1 MCHSQPQIAAAVTSA
16 FQQLYNQLQVE
27 AVRIKTEVGLKRE
40 ELLLVTATRAHML
53 YGRKKVIFLKENF
66 FLLYVFNMRAGV
78 WLWLKT
84 IFIHHRNDHQ
94 CQTTLNP
101 ENMSSE
107 EDQPLVTFHFF

>member
-1 MCHSQPQIAAAVTSA
+1 MCHSQPQIAASRGCDVCLSA
-16 FQQLYNQLQVE
+16 ALQP
-27 AVRIKTEVGLKRE
+27 APGGGSQNIDWEVGLKKE

-66 FLLYVFNMRAGV
+66 FLLYVFNMRAGE
-78 WLWLKT
+78 WFWLKT
-84 IFIHHRNDHQ
+84 TTFIHHRNDHQ

-107 EDQPLVTFHFF
+107 ED